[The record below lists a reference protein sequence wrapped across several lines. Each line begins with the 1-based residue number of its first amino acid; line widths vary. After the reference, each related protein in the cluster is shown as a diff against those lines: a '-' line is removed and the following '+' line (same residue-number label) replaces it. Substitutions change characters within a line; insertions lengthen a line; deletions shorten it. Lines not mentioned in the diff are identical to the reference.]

1 MMRVDLRQWH
11 LGQGDQAGLRVPVT
25 HEQLQQGRFAAAGR
39 ALDAEDA
46 VLWYVERDV
55 AEDWLGGRLGGI
67 RIASGSWSLARIAV
81 AERDVVH
88 GHAMVAR
95 QEIAPLLHCGGFVHQ
110 REQAAG
116 GCKRLREIGRQRAQ
130 RERRTERAGQQH
142 ESGGQAGGGRG
153 NDGLD
158 GRSGSGSG
166 GSDGH
171 RRTGRDHRQQCR
183 DGSEQYDQ
191 HRAEACEIAI
201 LGTQPGAAAPERA
214 RA

>member
-1 MMRVDLRQWH
+1 MMRVNLRQRH
-11 LGQGDQAGLRVPVT
+11 LGQCDQAGLRVPVT
-25 HEQLQQGRFAAAGR
+25 HKQFQQRRFAAAGR

-46 VLWYVERDV
+46 VLRNVERDV

-67 RIASGSWSLARIAV
+67 RIASGSWNLARIAV

-116 GCKRLREIGRQRAQ
+116 GGKRLREIGRQRAQ

-142 ESGGQAGGGRG
+142 ESGSQAGGGRG
-153 NDGLD
+153 KDGLN
-158 GRSGSGSG
+158 GCGGGGSG

-201 LGTQPGAAAPERA
+201 LGTQPGTAAPERA